1 MDKKIRIGVLMGGPS
16 VEREVSLKSGKAV
29 LSALKLARDDIV
41 AIDIRKAD
49 KDYVIDLLLSY
60 DIDLAFL
67 ALHGSFGEDGSMQSI
82 LDQMCIPYTGSG
94 SLASRLSMD
103 KLASRKIFQAAGL
116 VVPRYFVLD
125 RRHRRIDNSFIFP
138 LIVKPAACGS
148 SFGLSIVDTLK
159 ELKCAIDL
167 AFKYDKC
174 VLVEEYIEGR
184 EMTVGIFEDS
194 PLEAIEIKPKQRF
207 FDYKSKYVEG
217 ETDYLVPAPVSLKI
231 MQLLEDTALK
241 AHTLLGCS
249 FFSRVDIIL
258 GNKNIPYVLEVNT
271 IPGFT
276 ATSLL
281 PKAALHK
288 GIQFPEL
295 VLRITQATSDRFA
308 RQAQETYDSCA
319 KRIDAEHEKLSG
331 VGSI

>member
-16 VEREVSLKSGKAV
+16 VEREVSLESGKAV
-29 LSALKLARDDIV
+29 LSALKLAREDIV
-41 AIDIRKAD
+41 AIDIKKAD

-67 ALHGSFGEDGSMQSI
+67 ALHGSFGEDGSIQSI

-94 SLASRLSMD
+94 YLASRLAMD
-103 KLASRKIFQAAGL
+103 KPASRKIFQAAGL
-116 VVPRYFVLD
+116 AVARYFVLD
-125 RRHRRIDNSFIFP
+125 RRHRRIDNSFLFP
-138 LIVKPAACGS
+138 LVVKPAACGS

-167 AFKYDKC
+167 AFQYDKS

-184 EMTVGIFEDS
+184 EMTVGIFEDK

-217 ETDYLVPAPVSLKI
+217 ETDYLVPAHVSLKT

-258 GNKNIPYVLEVNT
+258 GNKNIPYVLELNT

-295 VLRITQATSDRFA
+295 VLRITQAALDRFA
-308 RQAQETYDSCA
+308 QRTHGPAILAAQ
-319 KRIDAEHEKLSG
+319 RIDSKNFAISAIK
-331 VGSI
+331 